1 MNLAHVHIVLNH
13 VPSLGSIAGLLLL
26 AAGIY
31 KKDEALKQ
39 FAYGVLVLI
48 TMAVLPTYITGA
60 EAQRLVSKSP
70 TYSAGMVQLHQNAA
84 MITLLAMTAAGMFAW
99 FGMWEYRRHSRSG
112 SLTTMAA
119 LISTMAA
126 VGLVLVTASIG
137 GKISHMEI
145 RDASDAAV
153 TEAVG
158 WRMPIEKWVN
168 DHAFSWPT
176 LEMIHYVGMAFLFG
190 VATVLLFRMLGLM
203 KGISFPAL
211 HRLLPI
217 AIVGFVL
224 NTLTG
229 MVFFAASPQ
238 LYLAKQGFHIK
249 MVGILLAT
257 VPILYFTM
265 FDEPWKVQADSE
277 VPAMAKIAAIATF
290 VLVVAV
296 MIYGRFLPWIE

>member
-1 MNLAHVHIVLNH
+1 MNLAHIHIVLNH

-60 EAQRLVSKSP
+60 ESQRIVDKNPS
-70 TYSAGMVQLHQNAA
+70 YSAGMVQLHQNAA
-84 MITLLAMTAAGMFAW
+84 MITLLCMTAAGMFAW
-99 FGMWEYRRHSRSG
+99 LGIWEYRRHSRSG
-112 SLTTMAA
+112 SLTTMAT
-119 LISTMAA
+119 LVSTMAA
-126 VGLVLVTASIG
+126 VAAVLVTASIG
-137 GKISHMEI
+137 GKISHLEI
-145 RDASDAAV
+145 REAADAAV

-158 WRMPIEKWVN
+158 WRLPIERFVN
-168 DHAFSWPT
+168 DHAFAWPT

-190 VATVLLFRMLGLM
+190 VSTVYLFRMLGIM

-211 HRLLPI
+211 HRLLPV
-217 AIVGFVL
+217 AIIGFVL
-224 NTLTG
+224 NTITG
-229 MVFFAASPQ
+229 MIFFAASPQ
-238 LYLAKQGFHIK
+238 LYLGKHGFHTK
-249 MVGILLAT
+249 MLGILIAT

-265 FDEPWKVQADSE
+265 FDRPWKVQADDD
-277 VPAMAKIAAIATF
+277 VPAVVKLAAVTTF

-296 MIYGRFLPWIE
+296 MIYGRFLPWLD

>member
-31 KKDEALKQ
+31 KKDEAIKQ

-60 EAQRLVSKSP
+60 EAQRIVAKSP
-70 TYSAGMVQLHQNAA
+70 SYSAGMVQLHQNAA
-84 MITLLAMTAAGMFAW
+84 MITLLTMTAAGMFAW
-99 FGMWEYRRHSRSG
+99 FGLWEYRRRSRSG
-112 SLTTMAA
+112 TLTTMAT
-119 LISTMAA
+119 LIFTMAA
-126 VGLVLVTASIG
+126 VASVLVTALIG
-137 GKISHMEI
+137 GKINHMEI
-145 RDASDAAV
+145 RDAGDAAI

-158 WRMPIEKWVN
+158 WRMPIERWVN
-168 DHAFSWPT
+168 DNAFSWPT

-190 VATVLLFRMLGLM
+190 VSTVLLFRMLGLM

-211 HRLLPI
+211 HRLLPM
-217 AIVGFVL
+217 AIIGFVM
-224 NTLTG
+224 NILTG
-229 MVFFAASPQ
+229 MIFFAASPQ

-249 MVGILLAT
+249 ILGILLAT

-265 FDEPWKVQADSE
+265 FDEPWKLRADDKP
-277 VPAMAKIAAIATF
+277 PALVKIAAVATF

>member
-1 MNLAHVHIVLNH
+1 MNLAHIHIILNH

-60 EAQRLVSKSP
+60 ESQRVVDKNPS
-70 TYSAGMVQLHQNAA
+70 YSAGMVQLHQNAA
-84 MITLLAMTAAGMFAW
+84 MITLLCMTAAGMFAW
-99 FGMWEYRRHSRSG
+99 LGIWEHRRHSRSG
-112 SLTTMAA
+112 PLTTMAT

-126 VGLVLVTASIG
+126 VAAVLVTASIG
-137 GKISHMEI
+137 GKISHLEI
-145 RDASDAAV
+145 REAADAAV

-158 WRMPIEKWVN
+158 WRLPIERFVN
-168 DHAFSWPT
+168 EHAFAWPT

-190 VATVLLFRMLGLM
+190 VSTVYLFRMLGIM
-203 KGISFPAL
+203 RGISFPAL
-211 HRLLPI
+211 HRLLPV
-217 AIVGFVL
+217 AIIGFVL
-224 NTLTG
+224 NIITG
-229 MVFFAASPQ
+229 MIFFAASPQ
-238 LYLAKQGFHIK
+238 LYLGKQGFHTK
-249 MVGILLAT
+249 MLGILIAT

-265 FDEPWKVQADSE
+265 FDRPWKVQADDD
-277 VPAMAKIAAIATF
+277 VPAVVRLAAVATF

-296 MIYGRFLPWIE
+296 MIYGRFLPWLD